1 MHSGFFFCARPLA
14 QCVKIIPQSI
24 PYPFWDLITNLHKA
38 VPAWASLVP
47 DWMPVQRILTLLG
60 QLCSRTSARVSWGK
74 TLCEPRSKFSD
85 LIIKRPI
92 TSLKLFDCTTTLSDY
107 IIKLA
112 DHSLERSFR
121 FSFCCECSRQICRV
135 GLLITTRWLNGIHGD
150 THGGTSARR
159 AAKVA
164 VVHLFGEP
172 PLIWVLTVLVVGF
185 SVAIED
191 LGGNILQIGKRG
203 SSSFVVGNVELE
215 NLAISCG
222 VPVIL
227 EGIR

>member
-1 MHSGFFFCARPLA
+1 MILILLFIWLNAIRSLCCAPHHVLEHI
-14 QCVKIIPQSI
+14 QHWSSDCS
-24 PYPFWDLITNLHKA
+24 TNLLPA
-38 VPAWASLVP
+38 VPAWACLVP
-47 DWMPVQRILTLLG
+47 DWISVYRILTLSF
-60 QLCSRTSARVSWGK
+60 QLCSCTSERVSCRRLCEQ
-74 TLCEPRSKFSD
+74 LCEPLCEPLLKCSD
-85 LIIKRPI
+85 LI
-92 TSLKLFDCTTTLSDY
+92 L
-107 IIKLA
+107 KLA
-112 DHSLERSFR
+112 DLSPERSVR
-121 FSFCCECSRQICRV
+121 FSFCFEYSRQICNSV

-150 THGGTSARR
+150 THGGTRARR
-159 AAKVA
+159 VAKVA
-164 VVHLFGEP
+164 VVHLFGELP
-172 PLIWVLTVLVVGF
+172 PMWVHTVSVVGF

>member
-1 MHSGFFFCARPLA
+1 MQSGFFFCARPLA
-14 QCVKIIPQSI
+14 QCVKLPQSI
-24 PYPFWDLITNLHKA
+24 PYRAWDLFLNLHKA

-47 DWMPVQRILTLLG
+47 DWMIVQRNQTLSG
-60 QLCSRTSARVSWGK
+60 QLCSRTSERVSWGK
-74 TLCEPRSKFSD
+74 TLCGPLSKCSE
-85 LIIKRPI
+85 LI
-92 TSLKLFDCTTTLSDY
+92 L
-107 IIKLA
+107 KLA
-112 DHSLERSFR
+112 DLSPEPCVL
-121 FSFCCECSRQICRV
+121 FSFCFEYSRQICRV

-150 THGGTSARR
+150 THGGTRARR
-159 AAKVA
+159 GAHVA
-164 VVHLFGEP
+164 VVHLFGDP
-172 PLIWVLTVLVVGF
+172 PPFWVLTAAVVGF

>member
-1 MHSGFFFCARPLA
+1 M
-14 QCVKIIPQSI
+14 
-24 PYPFWDLITNLHKA
+24 DLILKCSVRSFKRLH
-38 VPAWASLVP
+38 
-47 DWMPVQRILTLLG
+47 
-60 QLCSRTSARVSWGK
+60 
-74 TLCEPRSKFSD
+74 
-85 LIIKRPI
+85 I
-92 TSLKLFDCTTTLSDY
+92 TLKLLDCIITLADP

-112 DHSLERSFR
+112 DLSREPCVLI
-121 FSFCCECSRQICRV
+121 SFCCEYPRQICRV

-159 AAKVA
+159 VAKVA

-172 PLIWVLTVLVVGF
+172 PLRLKLTVSVVGF